1 MRNSTG
7 MALMGIFVAVI
18 TANETLPE
26 DGNARLIA
34 IGVLFAL
41 ALVVLAFDGIR
52 DRLPPPG

>member
-1 MRNSTG
+1 